1 MFNHDPENTRDRI
14 LHGAYESIGNRG
26 IGPTKV
32 QHILDTAGVSRRTF
46 YQYFRSKDD
55 ALAAVYSVVK
65 ESLIQ
70 TIALAIVAAPK
81 ASDKVNAGVA
91 AYVEF
96 QRQSGRG
103 LMELQ
108 ADAIRPDSLLA
119 PHREDT
125 LDAVVGVVDAAVT
138 ENIGI
143 RCDPLVYRAVL
154 MGIEGMVIHLQ
165 RGGNFSVADGKR
177 IHAASIA
184 LIFQM
189 LEGIENM
196 PVRNSK

>member
-1 MFNHDPENTRDRI
+1 MFEHEPENTRDRI
-14 LHGAYESIGNRG
+14 LHGAYSTIGERG

-32 QHILDTAGVSRRTF
+32 KHILDAAGVSRRTF

-55 ALAAVYSVVK
+55 VLAAVYFVVK
-65 ESLIQ
+65 EGLIQ
-70 TIALAIVAAPK
+70 VIATAVVSEPK
-81 ASDKVNAGVA
+81 ASAKVNAAVS
-91 AYVEF
+91 AYVDY
-96 QRQSGRG
+96 QRRSGRG

-108 ADAIRPDSLLA
+108 AEAIRPDSPLA
-119 PHREDT
+119 QHREST
-125 LDAVVGVVDAAVT
+125 LDSVVGVVDAAVQD
-138 ENIGI
+138 NIGL

-165 RGGNFSVADGKR
+165 RDGDFSVADGER
-177 IHAASIA
+177 IHGASVA

-196 PVRNSK
+196 PLSTD